1 MRICTDFVLAS
12 RSPRRKVILRQMGLS
27 FTVVPGCADE
37 SAPGGVAPAELVQTL
52 ARRKARSIADTLPD
66 ALVLGAD
73 TIVYLDGKIYG
84 KPADPEEA
92 RSMLANLSGRTHTVY
107 TGMALVHA
115 ATGRDVVAVEST
127 DVTFATLSPQ
137 MIDRYVATG
146 APLDKAG
153 AYGIQD
159 DFGCVFV
166 RRVSGD
172 FYTVVGLPASRLYR
186 LLTHEFGDLCTH

>member
-12 RSPRRKVILRQMGLS
+12 RSPRRKVILRQMGLP

-37 SAPGGVAPAELVQTL
+37 SAPDGLTPAELVQTL
-52 ARRKARSIADTLPD
+52 AHRKARSIADTRPD

-73 TIVYLDGKIYG
+73 TIVVLDGKIYG

-92 RSMLANLSGRTHTVY
+92 RSMLANLSDRTHTVY

-115 ATGRDVVAVEST
+115 DSQRSVVAVEST
-127 DVTFATLSPQ
+127 DVTFATLSLQ
-137 MIDRYVATG
+137 MIDRYVASG

-166 RRVSGD
+166 RRISGD

-186 LLTHEFGDLCTH
+186 LLTREFGDLCQ